1 MISILFIKKKT
12 AYEMRISDWSSDVCS
27 SDLESRIGMVVAERR
42 QHVFEEVQKRVD
54 RYKSV
59 PAGSGRVV
67 VPVLIDRVAQF
78 ADEERPVLAR
88 PALMF
93 GLVAVR
99 ERHKPGRR
107 HRVRE
112 GQFVVAVQP
121 GDVADR
127 AGFGHPDRPVSTDS

>member
-1 MISILFIKKKT
+1 
-12 AYEMRISDWSSDVCS
+12 
-27 SDLESRIGMVVAERR
+27 MVVAERR

-93 GLVAVR
+93 GLVAER
-99 ERHKPGRR
+99 ERLKRSEGRR
-107 HRVRE
+107 VGKACVSKWRSRWSPDH
-112 GQFVVAVQP
+112 QKKNTDNTHFVTAY
-121 GDVADR
+121 
-127 AGFGHPDRPVSTDS
+127 